1 MALTFLK
8 VYDCTIF
15 VNCYMDW
22 TVLGLWIWIRTR
34 IWHTLTFFN
43 YLFFWWCF
51 YTFISVVWLE
61 MAGTDKT
68 SKMECFDF
76 FCRVLHLECLICS
89 SYATAYLT
97 TFGHAV
103 FSGATITGIS
113 EVDSFSITLY
123 GFQPFIAFGK
133 GLFCSRYVTSNYF
146 RIIIIVIIIIIIIVI
161 LIIVS
166 IFC

>member
-1 MALTFLK
+1 
-8 VYDCTIF
+8 
-15 VNCYMDW
+15 
-22 TVLGLWIWIRTR
+22 
-34 IWHTLTFFN
+34 
-43 YLFFWWCF
+43 
-51 YTFISVVWLE
+51 
-61 MAGTDKT
+61 MAGTDRT
-68 SKMECFDF
+68 SKMERFDF
-76 FCRVLHLECLICS
+76 FRRVFHLECLICS
-89 SYATAYLT
+89 SCATAYLT

-103 FSGATITGIS
+103 FSGATITGIC

-146 RIIIIVIIIIIIIVI
+146 RIIIIIVIIIIIIIVI